1 MSMFDPESF
10 RPSAFVDRV
19 AVEGDD
25 GEALLAARLVALA
38 VVLGSDSDDIRVVLM
53 EEAPAIV
60 ESLLSI
66 RALPPL
72 VVTESWQL
80 VDLIRVRLLEP
91 YGEEFQFLTPGI
103 LGQAAIAELARDPYI
118 VGRGWRDLMDS
129 GDPLMGLA
137 ILALQLWSPSK
148 LLRAVACAALTRL
161 YPGLRFLEAA
171 ALALLEG
178 EDELSP
184 LGEVALRNLGG
195 IADDQSASPLE
206 DVLAPTAAT
215 SRRSILVNGTYAGF
229 PSETDWFWPTG
240 EMASHIRTATPS
252 DLYEDEASFYRW
264 GGSFSR
270 FGRRA
275 AAKQLAL
282 WERSRG
288 LNGLHMVFAHSHGG
302 NVALDYL
309 QSGGKI
315 DLLVLLHTPVI
326 HRRRS
331 DWESIADRVGRV
343 LVLSTKLDWVVW
355 LDRGASLPT
364 MRVPYVRALER
375 VLGSKAV
382 SLSAH
387 VNEAWLSH
395 THYTKPETWRRNN
408 LARIVRYHH
417 GEVHPH

>member
-1 MSMFDPESF
+1 MFDPETF

-19 AVEGDD
+19 TVEGDD

-38 VVLGSDSDDIRVVLM
+38 VALGSDSDDIRLVLM
-53 EEAPAIV
+53 EEAPEIV
-60 ESLLSI
+60 EPLLSI
-66 RALPPL
+66 PALPPL

-80 VDLIRVRLLEP
+80 IDLIRERLLEP
-91 YGEEFQFLTPGI
+91 HGEESQI
-103 LGQAAIAELARDPYI
+103 LSAGVSGQAAIAELARDPH
-118 VGRGWRDLMDS
+118 VVDRGWRDLMDS
-129 GDPLMGLA
+129 RDPLVGLA
-137 ILALQLWSPSK
+137 FLALQLWSRSK

-161 YPGLRFLEAA
+161 YPGLRFLEAS

-178 EDELSP
+178 EDDLSP
-184 LGEVALRNLGG
+184 LGEVALRNLGVTP
-195 IADDQSASPLE
+195 DYQSSVPLGN
-206 DVLAPTAAT
+206 VLAPAAANL
-215 SRRSILVNGTYAGF
+215 RLSILVNGTYTGF

-264 GGSFSR
+264 GGAFSSA
-270 FGRRA
+270 GRRA
-275 AAKQLAL
+275 AAQQLVL
-282 WERSRG
+282 WAQRRG
-288 LNGLHMVFAHSHGG
+288 LDGLHMVFAHSHGG

-309 QSGGKI
+309 QSGGNI

-331 DWESIADRVGRV
+331 AWDSIADRVGRV

-382 SLSAH
+382 SLSPQ

-408 LARIVRYHH
+408 IARVVGYHH
-417 GEVHPH
+417 SEVHPH